1 MFITNGKTLF
11 GNTGLI
17 ISLII
22 LCILLYLSYNKCYV
36 GSSIESFTCPG
47 DPDCPMPIPTPAPTP
62 VPTPVLTPTPA
73 PTPTPTPTTTPLN
86 SPKNVR
92 VQIAGGTVTANF
104 TIDNSQ
110 ANQVP
115 IKFVVVLGQYDNNKK
130 NTGNNKFI
138 LSNESEINSNV
149 ITTTINAN
157 SNMCSLSN
165 GKPVCQYIF
174 NNIDVRD
181 PSGNLYYYKLGVSS
195 VYNNGYNSP
204 FIMPYNI
211 SSPDNMFTLDSSAEQ
226 QSKIYSDFASYQKLQ
241 SKQGQVSANVYDST
255 IATADGQYELIKSQL
270 GNYPDN
276 LLLDQQTIDQGT
288 LNDLVDKT
296 MSQALLNVNIS

>member
-22 LCILLYLSYNKCYV
+22 LCILLYLSYNKCYI
-36 GSSIESFTCPG
+36 GSSIENFACPG
-47 DPDCPMPIPTPAPTP
+47 DPGCLIDTSDPDPTPINN
-62 VPTPVLTPTPA
+62 
-73 PTPTPTPTTTPLN
+73 PLN
-86 SPKNVR
+86 PLEPINPLNPPKNVR

-149 ITTTINAN
+149 ITTAINAN

-204 FIMPYNI
+204 FVMPYNI

-226 QSKIYSDFASYQKLQ
+226 QSKIYSDFVTYQKLQ
-241 SKQGQVSANVYDST
+241 SKQGKVSANMYDST

-296 MSQALLNVNIS
+296 MAQALLNVNIS